1 MKIKDRICGFGTA
14 LASGLVLVSAVANAS
29 ATLQKTQAPGY
40 YRVMLGE
47 FEITA
52 LSDGSSP
59 LPVDMLLTHISARQ
73 IDVGLEKSA
82 LKAPVNTSTNAFL
95 INTGAKLVLVDTGF
109 GSFVGPTQGKLLS
122 NLKAAGYQAD
132 QVDEIYL
139 THLHGD
145 HVGGLLMD
153 GKAAFPNAIVRADQR
168 ESDFWLDQARMDAAP
183 AELKQFFQ
191 TAMSTLKPYIAAG
204 RFKPFSGDADLTPG
218 IRAKFTPGHT
228 AGHTVYVVQSAGE
241 KLVILGDL
249 VHVASI
255 QFADPSVAIRFDL
268 DSTAATAARLQ
279 AFRDA
284 SESRYWGA
292 GAHISFPGIG
302 QVRQEGA
309 GYVFVP
315 ANYRPIP

>member
-1 MKIKDRICGFGTA
+1 MTCRTALNANQETPMKIKDRICGFGTA

-73 IDVGLEKSA
+73 IGVGLEKSA

-279 AFRDA
+279 AF
-284 SESRYWGA
+284 
-292 GAHISFPGIG
+292 
-302 QVRQEGA
+302 
-309 GYVFVP
+309 
-315 ANYRPIP
+315 